1 VTHTP
6 LTLEFVSEAADPFP
20 GHEDTVPEGLVVVE
34 PSLYDEGRIFLSAAP
49 QAFGRKGVHM
59 LPDEARAVRD
69 HLSKLLLEP
78 VEEQSPQPAPE
89 SVQSRIDRAVERLK
103 REQSRR
109 PKLQF
114 RLEFKLGSFE
124 GVLGRVLRGR

>member
-78 VEEQSPQPAPE
+78 VEQETPTE